1 MPENLHWFKW
11 EAYTTWLSGVALL
24 MVVYYLN
31 PGLYL
36 IAPGSDL
43 SPAAAVLIGFGS
55 LIVGWFVYD
64 LLCDSPLGKT
74 PALLGL
80 VLFVLVIAACWG
92 YSQIFSGR
100 AAYIHTGALIG
111 TIMVGNVFRIIMPAQ
126 RALVAA
132 IEQNRTPDPVLPAKG
147 LLRSRHNNYFT
158 LPVLFIMI
166 SNHFPSTYGS
176 QYNWLILAALG
187 ALSVLARHYFN
198 TRHDSNRFAWALPAR
213 GGDDLPGLRHFAEPP
228 EQHAEPDC
236 HHARAGQ
243 RRRPG
248 HGDAPRFSEINEVI
262 EQRCTVCHSAN
273 PSSPMFSSAPAGV
286 MFDTPEQIRQQAA
299 KIHAQ
304 TVASQIMPLGNITQ
318 MTQEERDLL
327 GAWIAR
333 AHRPIEPTPAAR
345 LACGFND
352 VSLPGKSGAG
362 HTGPSVQGLSR
373 QSITNAPEVSCMND
387 LNARPAGTTRL
398 PWLQQLLVSLQH
410 VLLMYGGAVAVP
422 LIVGQ
427 AAGLSR
433 DEIAFLINADLL
445 VAGIATLVQSL
456 GIGPMGIRMPVMMG
470 ASFAAV
476 SSMVVAGMPGSA

>member
-1 MPENLHWFKW
+1 MDAHLTEWLNLGIRWIHMIVGIAWIGASFYFVWLENNLNRANPREGLSGDLWAIHGGGIYHLEKYKLAPPQMPENLHWFKW

-31 PGLYL
+31 PSLYL
-36 IAPGSDL
+36 VLPGSDL
-43 SPAAAVLIGFGS
+43 SPAAAVAIGFGS

-126 RALVAA
+126 RALVKA
-132 IEQNRTPDPVLPAKG
+132 IEESRTPDPILPAKG

-187 ALSVLARHYFN
+187 ALSVLVRHYFN
-198 TRHDSNRFAWALPAR
+198 SRHDSNRFAWALPAAAVGMVCLAFVLSPNR
-213 GGDDLPGLRHFAEPP
+213 QPVPQNLAPTTP
-228 EQHAEPDC
+228 EQASI
-236 HHARAGQ
+236 
-243 RRRPG
+243 
-248 HGDAPRFSEINEVI
+248 SEQKSGATDHNEFNKVSSVI
-262 EQRCTVCHSAN
+262 EERCTVCHSAT
-273 PSSPMFSSAPAGV
+273 PTSPLFSAAPAGV
-286 MFDTPEQIRQQAA
+286 MFDTPEQIQQMAA

-304 TVASQIMPLGNITQ
+304 SVASQIMPLGNITQ

-327 GAWIAR
+327 ASWIEQGA
-333 AHRPIEPTPAAR
+333 
-345 LACGFND
+345 
-352 VSLPGKSGAG
+352 
-362 HTGPSVQGLSR
+362 Q
-373 QSITNAPEVSCMND
+373 
-387 LNARPAGTTRL
+387 
-398 PWLQQLLVSLQH
+398 
-410 VLLMYGGAVAVP
+410 
-422 LIVGQ
+422 
-427 AAGLSR
+427 
-433 DEIAFLINADLL
+433 IN
-445 VAGIATLVQSL
+445 
-456 GIGPMGIRMPVMMG
+456 
-470 ASFAAV
+470 
-476 SSMVVAGMPGSA
+476 